1 MLQTLKTLVS
11 IRRYKKMVRNTV
23 DRPQK
28 DLEVEIEFE
37 YTSISEAYDLCLW
50 NGKKSYAELF

>member
-1 MLQTLKTLVS
+1 
-11 IRRYKKMVRNTV
+11 MVRNTV

-50 NGKKSYAELF
+50 NGKKSLF